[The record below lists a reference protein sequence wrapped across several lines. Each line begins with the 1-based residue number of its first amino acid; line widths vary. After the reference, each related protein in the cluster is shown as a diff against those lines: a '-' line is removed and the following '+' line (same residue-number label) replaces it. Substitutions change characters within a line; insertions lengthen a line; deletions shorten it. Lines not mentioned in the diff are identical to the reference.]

1 MVKWLIFIIICYA
14 FDLYTNAFS
23 YLTHS
28 GADPDE
34 FFLEGNQA
42 FFGSVMLGGLR

>member
-1 MVKWLIFIIICYA
+1 MIKCLNISKIWYA

-34 FFLEGNQA
+34 LFLQENQA
-42 FFGSVMLGGLR
+42 FLGSVILGGLR